1 MAALRIAAT
10 ITLLAIFAFCIA
22 PTPTPAVTTVRLQP
36 PAAAPA
42 LLPSEDTLVASPI
55 PQQRDYL
62 SEEEADKIR
71 DARIP
76 SAKVKLFLNFA
87 ADRLKKFQ
95 YELDRTSAEY
105 RKDETLNGLLN
116 AYSGCIDDA
125 ADIISLSMEKQEDIR
140 AGVKDMQS
148 RAKEFLGTLKKI
160 QSTGRDLDAYKETLD
175 DAIEGTQ
182 DALQDIQN
190 DLKEMTPPPTRRPQS

>member
-1 MAALRIAAT
+1 MRGKLISAVLLMASSGAAGVW
-10 ITLLAIFAFCIA
+10 AAG
-22 PTPTPAVTTVRLQP
+22 PGGPAGHSRGAVEGVANAVAV
-36 PAAAPA
+36 AA
-42 LLPSEDTLVASPI
+42 VG
-55 PQQRDYL
+55 PQQKDYL

-71 DARIP
+71 EARMP
-76 SAKVKLFLNFA
+76 DAKVKLFLNFA

-95 YELDRTSAEY
+95 YEQERTAPEY
-105 RKDETLNGLLN
+105 HKDEMLNGLLN

-140 AGVKDMQS
+140 AGVKDMQT
-148 RAKEFLGTLKKI
+148 RAKGFLVTLKAIESK
-160 QSTGRDLDAYKETLD
+160 GLNLEAYKETLD

>member
-1 MAALRIAAT
+1 MRAKLTFAMAFLM
-10 ITLLAIFAFCIA
+10 CGIA
-22 PTPTPAVTTVRLQP
+22 PGMLWAREPLYAGTAM
-36 PAAAPA
+36 APQ
-42 LLPSEDTLVASPI
+42 VK
-55 PQQRDYL
+55 DYL

-71 DARIP
+71 EARLP
-76 SAKVKLFLNFA
+76 DAKVKLFLNFA

-95 YELDRTSAEY
+95 YELDRTSPEY
-105 RKDETLNGLLN
+105 HKDETLNGLLN

-140 AGVKDMQS
+140 AGVKDMQA
-148 RAKEFLGTLKKI
+148 RAKVFLTTLKGI
-160 QSTGRDLDAYKETLD
+160 QAKGTNIEAYKETLD

>member
-1 MAALRIAAT
+1 MPVPRIAAAT
-10 ITLLAIFAFCIA
+10 TTLLALLALCASSA
-22 PTPTPAVTTVRLQP
+22 PAHAASRTNPQP
-36 PAAAPA
+36 RPAAR
-42 LLPSEDTLVASPI
+42 LLSPKAI
-55 PQQRDYL
+55 NSNPLPQERDYL

-95 YELDRTSAEY
+95 YELDRTSPEY

-140 AGVKDMQS
+140 AGIKDMQS
-148 RAKEFLGTLKKI
+148 RAKEYLATLKKI

>member
-1 MAALRIAAT
+1 MAFLMCGIGPSRLWSHEPLYAGTAM
-10 ITLLAIFAFCIA
+10 A
-22 PTPTPAVTTVRLQP
+22 PQVK
-36 PAAAPA
+36 
-42 LLPSEDTLVASPI
+42 
-55 PQQRDYL
+55 DYL

-71 DARIP
+71 EARLP
-76 SAKVKLFLNFA
+76 DAKVKLFLNFA

-95 YELDRTSAEY
+95 YELDRTSPEY
-105 RKDETLNGLLN
+105 HKDETLNGLLN

-140 AGVKDMQS
+140 LGVKDMQA
-148 RAKEFLGTLKKI
+148 RGKVFLTTLKGI
-160 QSTGRDLDAYKETLD
+160 QSKGTNIAAYKDTLD